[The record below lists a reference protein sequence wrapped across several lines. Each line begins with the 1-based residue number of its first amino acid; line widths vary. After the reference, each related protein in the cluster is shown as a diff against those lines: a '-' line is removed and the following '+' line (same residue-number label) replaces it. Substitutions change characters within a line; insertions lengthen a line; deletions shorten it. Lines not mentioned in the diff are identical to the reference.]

1 MKKLIKKILKA
12 FLKVLPLKKI
22 LLFILPIKKIIIFE
36 SAPDLSDNT
45 KAVFD
50 EMIKRGINKKYKLF
64 WFLSKPPASP
74 YPKIKN
80 VKYLYNNN
88 FRLSIYKLI
97 VRLSAKCFICCNA
110 WLGNSRPGQTS
121 IYLSHGT
128 TIKSLKGYYVMP
140 PNIDYCL
147 SAAEDV
153 NFLCE
158 KELGAATEKIIAL
171 GFPRNDILT
180 NADADLKAIWK
191 DKDFEKVIVWYPTY
205 RQHKNGK
212 TVSAGSSLPII
223 HDSEQAK
230 ILNETARK
238 NKILIVLK
246 PHFAQDLSYIKNMQL
261 SNIIFIDDS
270 FFAENNITSYEFVGS
285 CDALITD
292 YSSIYY
298 DFTLCDKPIALIWE
312 DYEEYKESIGF
323 ADGVEEFLAGGEKVY
338 TIEEFKSFVENVAN
352 GIDNLK
358 NQRNEVCRK
367 VNYSKD
373 GKNAQRVT
381 DFIMQTIEKHKA

>member
-1 MKKLIKKILKA
+1 MKKVIKKILKS
-12 FLKVLPLKKI
+12 FLAVLPLKKMI
-22 LLFILPIKKIIIFE
+22 LFE
-36 SAPDLSDNT
+36 SVPDLSDNT

-50 EMIKRGINKKYKLF
+50 EMIKRGINKEYKLV
-64 WFLSKPPASP
+64 WVLSKPPLDT
-74 YPKIKN
+74 YPEIEN
-80 VKYLYNNN
+80 VEYLYNNN
-88 FRLSIYKLI
+88 LKLTLYKLT
-97 VRLSAKCFICCNA
+97 AKCLICCNS
-110 WLGNSRPGQTS
+110 WLGSTRAGQTS

-128 TIKSLKGYYVMP
+128 TIKSLKGYYFMP

-158 KELGAATEKIIAL
+158 KEIGAEKKKIIAL

-180 NADADLKAIWK
+180 TANADLKEIWK

-205 RQHKNGK
+205 RQHKNGS

-230 ILNETARK
+230 SLNETARK
-238 NKILIVLK
+238 NKVLIVLK
-246 PHFAQDLSYIKNMQL
+246 PHFAQDLSYIKEMQL

-270 FFAENNITSYEFVGS
+270 FFAKNNITSYEFVGS

-298 DFTLCDKPIALIWE
+298 DYTLCDKPIALIWE
-312 DYEEYKESIGF
+312 DYEEYKASIGF
-323 ADGVEEFLAGGEKVY
+323 ADGVEEFLAGGEKIY
-338 TIEEFKSFVENVAN
+338 TIDEFGAFVENVSK
-352 GIDNLK
+352 GIDKLK
-358 NQRNEVCRK
+358 NERNEVCRK
-367 VNYSKD
+367 VNFSTD
-373 GKNAQRVT
+373 GKSTERVT
-381 DFIMQTIEKHKA
+381 DFIMKAIEK